1 MRDDEIIGV
10 DEREL
15 DDVALEALAEAH
27 ATPAPTRLRSR
38 ILSRVSPAANVVPLR
53 RSVTVWRMIGAVAAT
68 IAVVM
73 TGLYAR
79 ERGRTETLQGTIA
92 GQSATL
98 ASLAQERDTLARR
111 MDTQEKTLVG
121 LRTALESQ
129 AQMLRVL
136 SAPRT
141 VTASLAPQ
149 EGFSGSGRVLVD
161 AQTGEAHVVLAGL
174 PSPGPGKTYE
184 LWAIRG
190 SNPPE
195 PAGLVDVGTTPAT
208 AARVERIPSPTDVAA
223 FALSI
228 EPEGG
233 SKSPTGPIVLVGK
246 VT

>member
-1 MRDDEIIGV
+1 
-10 DEREL
+10 
-15 DDVALEALAEAH
+15 
-27 ATPAPTRLRSR
+27 
-38 ILSRVSPAANVVPLR
+38 
-53 RSVTVWRMIGAVAAT
+53 
-68 IAVVM
+68 
-73 TGLYAR
+73 
-79 ERGRTETLQGTIA
+79 
-92 GQSATL
+92 
-98 ASLAQERDTLARR
+98 

-149 EGFSGSGRVLVD
+149 GGFSGSGRVLVD

-208 AARVERIPSPTDVAA
+208 AARVERIPVADRGRRVRAVDRARGRLEEPDRTHCTGRQGDVGLAR
-223 FALSI
+223 
-228 EPEGG
+228 
-233 SKSPTGPIVLVGK
+233 
-246 VT
+246 

>member
-27 ATPAPTRLRSR
+27 ATAAPARLRGR
-38 ILSRVSPAANVVPLR
+38 ILSRVSPAADVLPLR
-53 RSVTVWRMIGAVAAT
+53 RAVTRWRVVGAVAAT
-68 IAVVM
+68 LALVLA
-73 TGLYAR
+73 GLLAR
-79 ERGRTETLQGTIA
+79 ERGRSEAQMATIA
-92 GQSATL
+92 GQSQTL
-98 ASLAQERDTLARR
+98 ASLAQERDALARR

-149 EGFSGSGRVLVD
+149 EGFAGSGRVLVD

-208 AARVERIPSPTDVAA
+208 AARVERIASPSEVAA

-233 SKSPTGPIVLVGK
+233 SKSPTGPIVMVGK